1 MARALGWLALG
12 ALAFLGVVLLVAP
25 LEVAGRALVLAT
37 LTVLPGLLMLAI
49 AAAARR
55 RRGGR
60 VSTADRP
67 PTEPGE
73 V

>member
-1 MARALGWLALG
+1 MLRAVGWLALG
-12 ALAFLGVVLLVAP
+12 GLVFLGVVLLVAP
-25 LEVAGRALVLAT
+25 LEVAGRAFVLAT

-60 VSTADRP
+60 VSTAD
-67 PTEPGE
+67 EPQSDPGD

>member
-1 MARALGWLALG
+1 MLRALGWLALG

-25 LEVAGRALVLAT
+25 LEVSGRAFVLAG

-60 VSTADRP
+60 VSTADHP
-67 PTEPGE
+67 PTEPGD

>member
-12 ALAFLGVVLLVAP
+12 GAVFLGVVALLAP
-25 LEVAGRALVLAT
+25 LAVARQALLLAT
-37 LTVLPGLLMLAI
+37 ITLVPGLLMLAI

-55 RRGGR
+55 RRGGQ
-60 VSTADRP
+60 VSTADHP
-67 PTEPGE
+67 PTDPGD